1 VSDRRTKA
9 ELVQWIGGEVSDES
23 TVPPPVMT
31 APEILRLEMWRGLNA
46 LYLEVPESIADDV
59 KRRVSEYVAVLES
72 KLNGDSVVISRK
84 ELESTGVAL
93 ARLADGKRED
103 SAVFSRLYDLITRWL
118 TPVHLC
124 RMHYVSKRPV
134 EG

>member
-1 VSDRRTKA
+1 MT
-9 ELVQWIGGEVSDES
+9 EIP
-23 TVPPPVMT
+23 VPPPVMT

-103 SAVFSRLYDLITRWL
+103 SAVFSRLYDLIHRWL
-118 TPVHLC
+118 TPDT
-124 RMHYVSKRPV
+124 SK
-134 EG
+134 ESKE